1 MTNTAT
7 GASDYHRTVT
17 FRSKTHEA
25 FYQKYLP
32 KCRYQDGYH
41 KALVYCLGISEDT
54 RKHIKGIYDFKT
66 GHVKVGCLREAW
78 MTSGSAKI
86 VRMAFNLYCNNTPSI
101 EDHKDT
107 EEQLRECKE
116 YTVEE
121 LFSCEYARYFWEAIK
136 IRYPEYC
143 FYRDWE
149 ESEC

>member
-1 MTNTAT
+1 
-7 GASDYHRTVT
+7 
-17 FRSKTHEA
+17 
-25 FYQKYLP
+25 
-32 KCRYQDGYH
+32 
-41 KALVYCLGISEDT
+41 
-54 RKHIKGIYDFKT
+54 
-66 GHVKVGCLREAW
+66 

-101 EDHKDT
+101 DAHKDA